1 MGSPCQWVT
10 LTTEEV
16 APNHPQ
22 GRTPVIPI
30 LTGSRPDRPATLE
43 AEEAVMGIVVEGARS
58 SVEGLVDQVDP
69 EDLLDF
75 EPEEPDYRLLDST
88 DTTKVTINK
97 LYCYREFRNKFR
109 TMIRTEERASRT
121 CNEGKIIMDSMNLI
135 ACNHPYLFY
144 SYYQPLIYYLWYLC
158 QIGRSI
164 RSQKD
169 YASIVPC
176 ESRVILCQ

>member
-1 MGSPCQWVT
+1 MEAQQPAVT
-10 LTTEEV
+10 EPSTNEKEADTDSCGDDEL
-16 APNHPQ
+16 
-22 GRTPVIPI
+22 I
-30 LTGSRPDRPATLE
+30 LQPSK
-43 AEEAVMGIVVEGARS
+43 
-58 SVEGLVDQVDP
+58 
-69 EDLLDF
+69 EDMLDF

-109 TMIRTEERASRT
+109 TMIRTEERAART
-121 CNEGKIIMDSMNLI
+121 CNERKIIMDSMNVI